1 MAGTPLLLVLAEG
14 QPSMLFF
21 QRLLY
26 TAYLLAASIVFHHKE
41 IFIEMSKAFTEW
53 VRAPMEMMSTPVAAT
68 A

>member
-1 MAGTPLLLVLAEG
+1 MLVLAEG

-26 TAYLLAASIVFHHKE
+26 TAYLLAVSIVFHHKE
-41 IFIEMSKAFTEW
+41 IFIEMSKALTEW

>member
-1 MAGTPLLLVLAEG
+1 MLVLAEG
-14 QPSMLFF
+14 QPSILLFHRF
-21 QRLLY
+21 LY
-26 TAYLLAASIVFHHKE
+26 AAYLLAASIVFHHKE